1 MRCLAIFVIVT
12 VAAASGIV
20 AAADGQRSPAIAQIS
35 SEEYG
40 FSISLPPGWIA
51 VPDAEMY
58 VLREEPLSTAGKQ
71 RIIIPA
77 AFQRGFKGAWFEW
90 PYAFVQIQ
98 ATGRNTFPTP
108 SQFESVVK
116 SLTDGTSMAQARLA
130 VKSTFTQSHTAD
142 MESVL
147 AGTKIYSLKVDA
159 AARRFS
165 YVADELA
172 PTGEKV
178 RVRSASLFLSN
189 GAVITLTCMSSRA
202 EYGRNVKDFVALER
216 TLHDLGHRMA
226 GSHTP

>member
-12 VAAASGIV
+12 LSAASGVV
-20 AAADGQRSPAIAQIS
+20 AASDGPRPSAIVQIS
-35 SEEYG
+35 SKEYG

-58 VLREEPLSTAGKQ
+58 ALRENPLSTAGKK

-116 SLTDGTSMAQARLA
+116 SLTDGTAMAQAKVA
-130 VKSTFTQSHTAD
+130 VQSTFAQSITAD
-142 MESVL
+142 SESML
-147 AGTKIYSLKVDA
+147 AGTKISSLKVDA

-165 YVADELA
+165 YVADELT
-172 PTGEKV
+172 PSGETV

-189 GAVITLTCMSSRA
+189 GTFITLTCMSSRA
-202 EYGRNVKDFVALER
+202 DYGRNVKDFIALER
-216 TLHDLGHRMA
+216 ALHALGR
-226 GSHTP
+226 